1 MRLQTHAAGQ
11 GARRSLVAVFALAV
25 LLGACRDKA
34 QSEDLLVP
42 SRERP
47 RLRTVLVA
55 DLTVE
60 SKRPMDLSLYID
72 GEIRRAMLSGD
83 NFLAAQGTDQSACAA
98 EFDVVYGWV
107 INDKMVKAVE
117 QGSARVAVDG
127 RLHCLAPGAD
137 DVEPET
143 YRVEMFEEVDFGRA
157 GQDDGEKAL
166 KSVMSQLASRIART
180 LYGQALI
187 RHATDEEILHALAT
201 IEHEGVL
208 IEASSEAGERKLE
221 GAVSALIG
229 LTGHSVDQVRLR
241 AGAALGLIGLDR
253 PDVIQALVS
262 LTRGSDPEPHL
273 MAIHALGDIGGPEA
287 LRYLDAIAEGH
298 PITAIRDA
306 ARGAASRSRSR

>member
-1 MRLQTHAAGQ
+1 MTGQTHSSGP
-11 GARRSLVAVFALAV
+11 RHHIPALAIV
-25 LLGACRDKA
+25 ALALLFGGCPKEKT
-34 QSEDLLVP
+34 SEGEIAP

-55 DLTVE
+55 DLTVA

-72 GEIRRAMLSGD
+72 GEIRRAMLSKE
-83 NFLAAQGTDQSACAA
+83 NFQAALGSDDSACAA

-107 INDKMVKAVE
+107 LNDKMVKEVD
-117 QGSARVAVDG
+117 QGSARVAVEG
-127 RLHCLAPGAD
+127 RLHCLSPNPRN
-137 DVEPET
+137 VEPET
-143 YRVEMFEEVDFGRA
+143 FRVELFEEVDFGRP
-157 GQDDGEKAL
+157 GQEDGATAL
-166 KSVMSQLASRIART
+166 KSVVGQMASRIART

-221 GAVSALIG
+221 AGVSALID
-229 LTGHSVDQVRLR
+229 LTQHSVDQVRLR
-241 AGAALGLIGLDR
+241 AGAALGLIGDSR

-273 MAIHALGDIGGPEA
+273 MAVHALGDIGGPDA

-298 PITAIRDA
+298 PLAAIRDA